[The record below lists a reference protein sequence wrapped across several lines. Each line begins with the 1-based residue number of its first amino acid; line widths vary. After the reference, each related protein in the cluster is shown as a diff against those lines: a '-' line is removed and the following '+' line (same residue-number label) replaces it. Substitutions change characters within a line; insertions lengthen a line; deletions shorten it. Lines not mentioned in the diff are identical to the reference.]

1 MDEKNKLDAYL
12 ENLGISDEDES
23 AKPSLPASQT
33 APGTSP
39 VSTRPVEVQFSG
51 QFSGQA
57 SGQASDLS
65 DEGRMN
71 RLVASSDAIIE
82 DFLSG
87 MLVYIDPGYTVSAR
101 TRNDTINA
109 EILGGDPGKV
119 IGREGRTLAAIE
131 FLANT
136 VIAKEQ
142 GHGGPRVSVDAA
154 GYRRR
159 HEERLLDQ
167 ARRHAA
173 KVRKSGEDME
183 LEPMNA
189 ADRRIIHIALKEDAF
204 VMTESV
210 GEGRDRRLVIKA
222 R

>member
-12 ENLGISDEDES
+12 ENLGISDDDES

-33 APGTSP
+33 APNLPSGLS
-39 VSTRPVEVQFSG
+39 SGLSSGSGRPVES
-51 QFSGQA
+51 A
-57 SGQASDLS
+57 PS
-65 DEGRMN
+65 DEERMG

>member
-23 AKPSLPASQT
+23 ATPTLPPSQT
-33 APGTSP
+33 APNMSSGMSSGMP
-39 VSTRPVEVQFSG
+39 VSSRPIESAPSSDQSSG
-51 QFSGQA
+51 P
-57 SGQASDLS
+57 S
-65 DEGRMN
+65 DENRMN

>member
-33 APGTSP
+33 APSMSP
-39 VSTRPVEVQFSG
+39 VSTRPLESVESSG
-51 QFSGQA
+51 PA
-57 SGQASDLS
+57 SGQSSGPS
-65 DEGRMN
+65 DESRMN